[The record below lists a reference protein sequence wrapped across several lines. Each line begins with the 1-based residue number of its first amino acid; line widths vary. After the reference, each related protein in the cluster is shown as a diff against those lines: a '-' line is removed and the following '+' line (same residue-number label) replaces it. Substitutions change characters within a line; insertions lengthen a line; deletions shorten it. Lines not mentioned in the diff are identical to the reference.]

1 MARPQVED
9 MPLPKRH
16 RLDNPTTSNNCMC
29 VFVVKVNRTTYF
41 LSDVMLSDV
50 VDKVKRK
57 IESKTGILA
66 ARQLVMYAGKVLQ
79 DCHKLS
85 DYNIRYSADAAHAPT
100 LHVLVG
106 RAANA

>member
-9 MPLPKRH
+9 MLLPKRH
-16 RLDNPTTSNNCMC
+16 RLDNPTTSNDSMS
-29 VFVVKVNRTTYF
+29 VFVAKVNRTTYV

-57 IESKTGILA
+57 IESKTGIFA

-79 DCHKLS
+79 DC
-85 DYNIRYSADAAHAPT
+85 P
-100 LHVLVG
+100 
-106 RAANA
+106 